1 MLVFSPSVR
10 LNTVILKVLEVGGGK
25 LATLCNDLSIAII
38 LHAHRALALSKGE
51 QLVNKDVLEVVV
63 LSLIFLVNLGQDNLI
78 LLLRLTCLNSTREQF
93 LVDNHTAQ

>member
-63 LSLIFLVNLGQDNLI
+63 LCLVFFIKLRKKNLI
-78 LLLRLTCLNSTREQF
+78 LLL
-93 LVDNHTAQ
+93 